1 MYAYPKAISPCVLG
15 WGMVKKNQCQ
25 NVDKC
30 KRNDNIKRKKSFKQL
45 KSLKRNDC

>member
-1 MYAYPKAISPCVLG
+1 MYAYPKAIFPCVLG

-30 KRNDNIKRKKSFKQL
+30 KRNDNIKRKKKFQTTKIA
-45 KSLKRNDC
+45 KKK